1 MSSKAKISPIITDLS
16 KFNDRVPEIESNSRY
31 EEVLQTI
38 SKIKATLSSEKNYVC
53 LCAPQI
59 GSDLRL
65 FVVKKEQREHSPE
78 SRYDVFLN
86 PMIVSKKGLHLSREI
101 SLSIPGKEYIVP
113 RYNEIHLAYQ
123 EKDGRVNSKTF
134 IGAFA
139 EVIQQMVEMLDGI
152 TLADY
157 GLEVIEGFDSA
168 SNKEKQE
175 IISMYVQ
182 YLSVQNQSIINEIE
196 KDSELKN
203 LMDTIKFNQGILD
216 GSIKPIDKDG
226 NIVEF
231 NLNERGSKN

>member
-1 MSSKAKISPIITDLS
+1 MGKRLTTNSIITDL
-16 KFNDRVPEIESNSRY
+16 KCFQERIPEIESNLRY
-31 EEVLQTI
+31 PEVLETI
-38 SKIKATLSSEKNYVC
+38 SNIKSILNSEKNYVC

-59 GSDLRL
+59 GSNLRL
-65 FVVKKEQREHSPE
+65 FVVKKEHIDNCAE
-78 SRYDVFLN
+78 SRYSAFLN
-86 PMIVSKKGLHLSREI
+86 PMIVSKKGLHLSRETN
-101 SLSIPGKEYIVP
+101 LSIPNKEYIIP

-157 GLEVIEGFDSA
+157 GLEVIEGFDKA
-168 SNKEKQE
+168 SNKDKQQ
-175 IISMYVQ
+175 IISMYMTH
-182 YLSVQNQSIINEIE
+182 LLNQNELMKTEIE
-196 KDSELKN
+196 KDPALKN

-216 GSIKPIDKDG
+216 GSIKPVDKDG

-231 NLNERGSKN
+231 DIKE

>member
-1 MSSKAKISPIITDLS
+1 MSRKTTISSIITDLN
-16 KFNDRVPEIESNSRY
+16 KFNDRIPEIESNAKY
-31 EEVLQTI
+31 GEVLETI
-38 SKIKATLSSEKNYVC
+38 AKIKAVLNSEKNYVS

-65 FVVKKEQREHSPE
+65 FVVKKEQNERSPE

-86 PMIVSKKGLHLSREI
+86 PMIVNKKGLHLSREI
-101 SLSIPGKEYIVP
+101 SLSIPGKEYIIP

-157 GLEVIEGFDSA
+157 GLEVIEGFDKA

-175 IISMYVQ
+175 IISMYIK
-182 YLSVQNQSIINEIE
+182 YLSAQNESVANEIE
-196 KDSELKN
+196 KDPELKN
-203 LMDTIKFNQGILD
+203 LMDTIKFSQGILD
-216 GSIKPIDKDG
+216 GSIKPVDKDG

-231 NLNERGSKN
+231 NNEK